1 MSAADFG
8 AQGQVAAIKA
18 RGCAAA
24 GVIRSRE
31 CLLACRRT
39 ASNAPA

>member
-24 GVIRSRE
+24 GVIAANGHFQTVPSGCRSR
-31 CLLACRRT
+31 
-39 ASNAPA
+39 